1 VVITYER
8 VKAAAIRLSNRQR
21 IRLARQLSR
30 FVTPTRREIDEAW
43 AKEIERRVAEIDAGT
58 AVLTDGDEVIAKAKR
73 AVEGVRREK
82 MNHSTIEIE
91 NAWLD
96 EVDRRIRLQDD
107 GLIEDIG
114 AEDLYREL
122 RERLR

>member
-8 VKAAAIRLSNRQR
+8 VKAATVRLTKWKRS
-21 IRLARQLSR
+21 RLAHQLSR
-30 FVTPTRREIDEAW
+30 FVTPTTREAQEAW

-58 AVLTDGDEVIAKAKR
+58 AILVDSDEAIAEARR
-73 AVEGVRREK
+73 AVERVRQEK
-82 MNHSTIEIE
+82 MFHSTIEIE

-96 EVDRRIRLQDD
+96 EVERRKRLQDA
-107 GLIEDIG
+107 GLIDDID